1 MAEATTI
8 FDSPVARFRLIES
21 GSDPSGMAID
31 VHIISPGWGSSGFY
45 SEKVLQ
51 EACRNGVYPKGMHM
65 HIDHPS
71 RKAKEDQPARTI
83 LGESPLA
90 AIFTEAGH
98 YEPTGWDGP
107 GPYTTAKVLPNFV
120 DQIRAMDG
128 HIGISH
134 YVSGISEAGEA
145 PDGKK
150 GPIIK
155 ELRADPTNT
164 VDFVTTPGANGHYR
178 TMFSEMKVRADPTG
192 NETIEENMAEKQET
206 LTLSEI
212 RTNHPE
218 VVAELKKQ
226 LAEELKIESITK
238 DQTAKLTEA
247 ADKIRVLEQEN
258 TTLKAKIA
266 EGKAQEYVAAEL
278 AKVKIPATSGKLLT
292 ESLIKQVV
300 LAEDG
305 SIDAVAYGKVVTEA
319 IKAKTE
325 EIALILKESGTGIK
339 DNGAGMPAGGNN
351 SDAHKALIESF
362 EALYRAQGK
371 TAEQAKRMAAAGR
384 Y

>member
-8 FDSPVARFRLIES
+8 FDSPVAAFRLIES
-21 GSDPSGMAID
+21 GSDPTGMAID
-31 VHIISPGWGSSGFY
+31 VHIISPGWGSFGFY
-45 SEKVLQ
+45 SERVLQ

-71 RKAKEDQPARTI
+71 RKEREDQPARTI

-98 YEPTGWDGP
+98 YEPAGWDGP
-107 GPYTTAKVLPNFV
+107 GPYTRAKVLPHFI

-134 YVSGISEAGEA
+134 YVSGVSEAGEA

-192 NETIEENMAEKQET
+192 NEDIEENMADKQES
-206 LTLSEI
+206 LTLSEV

-218 VVAELKKQ
+218 VFEEMKKT
-226 LAEELKIESITK
+226 LTEELKIEAVTK

-247 ADKIRVLEQEN
+247 ADKIKALEQEN
-258 TTLKAKIA
+258 KTLRTTIA
-266 EGKAQEYVAAEL
+266 EGKARDYIAAEL
-278 AKVKIPATSGKLLT
+278 AKVKLPATSGKMLT
-292 ESLIKQVV
+292 ESLVKQVV

-305 SIDAVAYGKVVTEA
+305 TINAAEYGKIVTEA
-319 IKAKTE
+319 IKAKSD
-325 EIALILKESGTGIK
+325 EIALILKETGTGIK
-339 DNGAGMPAGGNN
+339 DNGTTTPPA
-351 SDAHKALIESF
+351 SDGKQLMESYIALNMS
-362 EALYRAQGK
+362 LGK
-371 TAEQAKRMAAAGR
+371 TRDEATRLAEIAVGGR
-384 Y
+384 